1 MYRHR
6 FNARATSSLS
16 HRELLNTLRVVV
28 NPDRALGVDARITFI
43 IDGDRVPVHIRNCV
57 AVIDDAE
64 PAATITMTRDTLNKL
79 VSNKVALSAVLASGE
94 VAIAGDRDVAL
105 TALAVYEVDGFHS

>member
-1 MYRHR
+1 M
-6 FNARATSSLS
+6 
-16 HRELLNTLRVVV
+16 
-28 NPDRALGVDARITFI
+28 
-43 IDGDRVPVHIRNCV
+43 HIRNCV

-94 VAIAGDRDVAL
+94 VAIAGDRDIAL